1 MFNDPKYK
9 NLVNDISGILSENI
23 KKHFDGLL
31 PEAIVDQ
38 IDLAASKIDE
48 MDQSALT
55 AEAVGQIMKDH
66 FFEGV
71 RNAKVNPTNEMSSE
85 FYRRVVEAKKNKKKN
100 DKSNGA
106 Y

>member
-1 MFNDPKYK
+1 
-9 NLVNDISGILSENI
+9 
-23 KKHFDGLL
+23 
-31 PEAIVDQ
+31 
-38 IDLAASKIDE
+38 